1 MGSVKIKLVCNSQ
14 PVQLDLLHRWRDA
27 LEGSNKELAY
37 DLMNLVLDGK
47 MTHEAALKLL
57 DNKRDKVG

>member
-1 MGSVKIKLVCNSQ
+1 MKVKVVCESQ
-14 PVQLDLLHRWRDA
+14 PGQLDLLHRWRDG

-47 MTHEAALKLL
+47 ITHEEALKLL
-57 DNKRDKVG
+57 DNKRAKVG